1 MSVNFVNDI
10 MSFFKMFLTDIASL
24 WAIVPNYIQ
33 SLIIAVLAFMVIVA
47 IINILSK
54 VTGIVTDFIP
64 FL

>member
-24 WAIVPNYIQ
+24 WAIVPSYIQ

>member
-1 MSVNFVNDI
+1 MSVNFVDDI

-24 WAIVPNYIQ
+24 WAIVPSYIQ

-54 VTGIVTDFIP
+54 ITGIVTDFIP